1 MHYCEYH
8 ALCADRDHHAA
19 SCDACRPALH
29 GRSESYRIA
38 YSYADRQGERFPDVF
53 ADWATDCGW
62 RDGEHVDAAFARY
75 LRGMD
80 RLAFA
85 LGLTA

>member
-1 MHYCEYH
+1 MN
-8 ALCADRDHHAA
+8 
-19 SCDACRPALH
+19 PLH
-29 GRSESYRIA
+29 GRSDTYSIA
-38 YSYADRQGERFPDVF
+38 YSFADRQGERFPDVF

-62 RDGEHVDAAFARY
+62 REGEHVDAAFARY

-85 LGLTA
+85 LGVTA